1 MNRSQ
6 GEGAKHRTFFAVT
19 PTSTIIGRNHTSRYV
34 FSGPQAGDGT
44 AVMDPTTYVRAS
56 HKARHGS
63 RLSLQGLIRGAGRY
77 VRRES
82 PRP

>member
-63 RLSLQGLIRGAGRY
+63 RLTAQLARADSRSWEVCKA
-77 VRRES
+77 RE
-82 PRP
+82 P